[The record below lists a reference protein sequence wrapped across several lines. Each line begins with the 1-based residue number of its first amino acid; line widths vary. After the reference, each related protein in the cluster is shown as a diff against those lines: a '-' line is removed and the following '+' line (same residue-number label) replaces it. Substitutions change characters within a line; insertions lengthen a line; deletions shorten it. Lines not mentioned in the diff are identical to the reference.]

1 MKHRIGIAII
11 APLSILTSCF
21 FIVGC
26 TPLPGYITIDAR
38 SKLMQPMFY
47 VCDDPYFQKR
57 LRIGSIKIEKALRS
71 AEKKKRWELDTP
83 CNDSQTVW
91 ELELKLSDNFIIVT
105 LERLFTPTSSSLTYG
120 EVPWGYQ
127 EKVKALPL
135 EPEELY
141 ILSMNTT
148 YGLRATAP
156 LRFIIRLNDTGV
168 PDRLEYSVG
177 TPFWWDNIFFRTQ
190 SNLKLY

>member
-1 MKHRIGIAII
+1 MKNRIGIAII
-11 APLSILTSCF
+11 ALLSILASCF

-26 TPLPGYITIDAR
+26 TPFPGYITIDSR
-38 SKLMQPMFY
+38 SELMQPTFY
-47 VCDDPYFQKR
+47 VCDDPYFRKR
-57 LRIGSIKIEKALRS
+57 LRIGHIKVEKQLRS
-71 AEKKKRWELDTP
+71 SEETKRWELDAP
-83 CNDSQTVW
+83 LKGSQVVW
-91 ELELKLSDNFIIVT
+91 ELELGYSDTFIVA
-105 LERLFTPTSSSLTYG
+105 LLQLLWRPTASSLTYG

-127 EKVKALPL
+127 EKVKPLPL

-141 ILSMNTT
+141 ILSMNTA
-148 YGLRATAP
+148 YGFRDTAP

-177 TPFWWDNIFFRTQ
+177 TPSRWNDIFFQTE